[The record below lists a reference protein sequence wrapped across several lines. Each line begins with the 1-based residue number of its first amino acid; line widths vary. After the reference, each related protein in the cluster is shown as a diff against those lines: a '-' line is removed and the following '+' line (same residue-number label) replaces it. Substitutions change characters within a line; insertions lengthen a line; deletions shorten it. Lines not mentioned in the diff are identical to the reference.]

1 MKKRH
6 ILSITALTLSLT
18 SCYLPQN
25 FDNQIQISRTGQ
37 YQIDVDTD
45 VVEVMFLSAQNGSKV
60 KKTPIPAN
68 DLQHYLANCEDEFNK
83 TVAKDAVKNKH
94 IVSSKYLGNCKAHLK
109 LRYTGNIIQEK
120 SFNAKVTYNDG
131 AGFFIP
137 IGMEYNDKNKQI
149 SIKEGTHGDKSAIRT
164 YGLFQY
170 DGKLSIKTDAKVIS
184 NNADSKPYW
193 GLIGSYKWNVVDFN
207 TPDASMVISTSGI

>member
-1 MKKRH
+1 MKKRY

-25 FDNQIQISRTGQ
+25 FDNQVQISRTGQ

-45 VVEVMFLSAQNGSKV
+45 VVEGMFLSVQNVSKL
-60 KKTPIPAN
+60 KKQPVPAN
-68 DLQHYLANCEDEFNK
+68 ILQQYLAGCENEFNQ
-83 TVAKDAVKNKH
+83 TVAKDAAKDKH

-120 SFNAKVTYNDG
+120 NFNAQVKYHDDS
-131 AGFFIP
+131 GFFIP
-137 IGMEYNDKNKQI
+137 IDMRYNEKNKQI
-149 SIKEGTHGDKSAIRT
+149 SIKEGTHGDKQAIAT
-164 YGLFQY
+164 YGLFKY

-193 GLIGSYKWNVVDFN
+193 GLIGAYKWNVADFT